1 MGYRL
6 IALDLD
12 GTLLVHGPRGFR
24 ILPRT
29 LAALRAAQAR
39 GIFTV
44 IATGRTVQSAS
55 EWSRRIGGGPIV
67 CCNGAA
73 VLDRDGRPILFRPI
87 APEPLL
93 HLLRLCAEVGV
104 LAECYTPGGIVL
116 DRPLAQVSSYMRW
129 VRNTVPLH
137 RAVLRVINLWWTN
150 RVRIVRSLP
159 RWAERRPNPQVL
171 KVMIVGEPERL
182 GALREQIKR
191 ELPGLTIA
199 SSARDNVEV
208 TAGGVSKASGLR
220 VLGDKLRIPLSEMIA
235 FGDSGNDAEMLQ
247 VVGLGVAMGNAREQ
261 IKAVA
266 QRVTASNEAD
276 GIALVLEELG
286 LTDRP

>member
-12 GTLLVHGPRGFR
+12 GTLLAQGPRGPR

-29 LAALRAAQAR
+29 LAALQAAQAR

-44 IATGRTVQSAS
+44 IATGRTVQSAR

-73 VLDRDGRPILFRPI
+73 VLDRDGRPILFRAI
-87 APEPLL
+87 APEPLRR
-93 HLLRLCAEVGV
+93 LLGLCAEAGV
-104 LAECYTPGGIVL
+104 LAECYNPGGILL
-116 DRPLAQVSSYMRW
+116 DRPWAQISSYLRW
-129 VRNTVPLH
+129 VRNAVPLH
-137 RAVLRVINLWWTN
+137 RAILGVIKLWWTN
-150 RVRIVRSLP
+150 RVRIVRSL
-159 RWAERRPNPQVL
+159 RQWAERHPNPQVL

-182 GALREQIKR
+182 TLLRDQIQR

-208 TAGGVSKASGLR
+208 TAGGVSKATGLR
-220 VLGDKLRIPLSEMIA
+220 ALGDRLRIPLSEMIA

-247 VVGLGVAMGNAREQ
+247 VVGLGVAMGNARERIQ
-261 IKAVA
+261 AVA
-266 QRVTASNEAD
+266 KRVTASNEAD

-286 LTDRP
+286 LADRP